1 MDSEN
6 KSFDSKNGTV
16 TIKLS
21 TLILAVG
28 LTVAVVLMVV
38 FAVLYFSSLSKEKD
52 ALTETITQP
61 TVQVTKAT
69 DAPTQ
74 APTQAE
80 TKAPK
85 KKKKPKATTAPTEGF
100 DSYHVTLYYGTNIYA
115 GPGYNYEYVMTLYE
129 QGVYTIVDECY
140 DTRNRVMWGKL
151 KSGVGWVNLN
161 EEPYDSKTYV
171 PPKTKESFQSYLVT
185 LPAQTPIYAGPSYSY
200 DMVMSLDEQGVFTI
214 VEESYDSGSGMY
226 WGKLKSGV
234 GWIDLSWA
242 IG

>member
-1 MDSEN
+1 MDIDN
-6 KSFDSKNGTV
+6 KKAGNNNGPQTV
-16 TIKLS
+16 KLS
-21 TLILAVG
+21 TLFLAIG

-38 FAVLYFSSLSKEKD
+38 FAVLYFSSLNKEND
-52 ALTETITQP
+52 TLPEAVTLPSIHITE
-61 TVQVTKAT
+61 
-69 DAPTQ
+69 APTQ
-74 APTQAE
+74 AETQAE
-80 TKAPK
+80 TKAP

-140 DTRNRVMWGKL
+140 DTRSRAMWGKL
-151 KSGVGWVNLN
+151 KSGAGWVNLN
-161 EEPYDSKTYV
+161 EGQYNTQVYQ
-171 PPKTKESFQSYLVT
+171 PPKTTQKFQSYLVT
-185 LPAQTPIYAGPSYSY
+185 LPAQTPIYSGPSYNY
-200 DMVMSLDEQGVFTI
+200 DFVMSLDEQGVYTI
-214 VEESYDSGSGMY
+214 VKETYDGSTGLY